1 MPRSASSWAEICRS
15 FWSIWFMVV
24 PFTGTAASRRPP
36 QPAVPP
42 HSLVNST
49 TFPIGLFIRPVLD
62 VLAALLSRCLDL
74 DAAHFALHA
83 AAHAFDLPQPI
94 VERGAPHLDA
104 V

>member
-49 TFPIGLFIRPVLD
+49 TFPNGLFIRPVLD
-62 VLAALLSRCLDL
+62 GLAARHCRCLAL
-74 DAAHFALHA
+74 DAAHFALDD
-83 AAHAFDLPQPI
+83 AAHELRVQQPG
-94 VERGAPHLDA
+94 VERGARHVDA